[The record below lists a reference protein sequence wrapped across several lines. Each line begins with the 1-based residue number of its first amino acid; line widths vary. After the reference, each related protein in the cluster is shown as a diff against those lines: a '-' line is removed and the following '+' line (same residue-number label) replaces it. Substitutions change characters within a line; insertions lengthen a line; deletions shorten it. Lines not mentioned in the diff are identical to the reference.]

1 MADLGE
7 TTIIDLPAI
16 FATEEITTSELTNNY
31 PSVEILD
38 VDDTVQL
45 MDPTGYY
52 IAGTISFYTGPAV
65 PREGQIWPRGN
76 ITNDK

>member
-7 TTIIDLPAI
+7 TVIISLPTFI
-16 FATEEITTSELTNNY
+16 GLGDITTSEQPNAH
-31 PSVEILD
+31 PSI
-38 VDDTVQL
+38 TI
-45 MDPTGYY
+45 MDPAELFQAMEPVGYY
-52 IAGTISFYTGPAV
+52 IAGTVSFYTGPPV

>member
-7 TTIIDLPAI
+7 MTIVNLPDIMGVNDYETGELSNEYMGAALIDP
-16 FATEEITTSELTNNY
+16 E
-31 PSVEILD
+31 D
-38 VDDTVQL
+38 VIKL
-45 MDPTGYY
+45 MEPTGYY